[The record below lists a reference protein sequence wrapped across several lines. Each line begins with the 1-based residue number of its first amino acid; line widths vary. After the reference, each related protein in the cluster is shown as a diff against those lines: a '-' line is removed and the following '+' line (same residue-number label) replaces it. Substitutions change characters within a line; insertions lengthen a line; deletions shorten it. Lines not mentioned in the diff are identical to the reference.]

1 MGEWVEESFGCTCN
15 LASHSLG
22 ELALSCFL
30 LVIYKLVLTLP
41 DPLVPHRL
49 WLLGLAV
56 TACSSRQGGLRSRG
70 VLWPARAGRQAALSS
85 AGGERHHCVSRE
97 SMFLLRAC
105 LCSHGNPGAAH
116 NFRRK
121 YSCLMHSAALCFT
134 LCSHCHTEFSPVSVE
149 ILYIELAKNRNPSF
163 SVSATDITDSIF
175 TFS

>member
-56 TACSSRQGGLRSRG
+56 TACSSVREGWGAGAFCGLPG
-70 VLWPARAGRQAALSS
+70 QVGRLLSPALSGNVTTVS
-85 AGGERHHCVSRE
+85 VGNPCSSCVRAYAHMATRVQRIILGENTPAWCTVQLFVSR
-97 SMFLLRAC
+97 SVLIVIL
-105 LCSHGNPGAAH
+105 
-116 NFRRK
+116 NFHLSQWK
-121 YSCLMHSAALCFT
+121 SC
-134 LCSHCHTEFSPVSVE
+134 
-149 ILYIELAKNRNPSF
+149 I
-163 SVSATDITDSIF
+163 
-175 TFS
+175 